1 MIICIIRWK
10 YLFIIVLKNYRII
23 TLLVWHHQTF
33 RKLSFHK
40 NQKFKYEINSDHKNR
55 LLISLQINYSLFF
68 SLTRK
73 CAKSTLYQ
81 RSMLRVNN
89 LTGSST
95 NGLIFSLI
103 YFFLFFFSFTVYIFP
118 LSFRRRDCNA
128 SWVRAVNCPKI
139 IKIWKCQ

>member
-1 MIICIIRWK
+1 M
-10 YLFIIVLKNYRII
+10 FIIVLKNYRII

-103 YFFLFFFSFTVYIFP
+103 YFFLFFFHSLCTFSHYHFGAVTVTHLECARSI
-118 LSFRRRDCNA
+118 
-128 SWVRAVNCPKI
+128 VRKSLKSGSVNK
-139 IKIWKCQ
+139 K